1 MNNKQSVISISI
13 NNLGNNCVTCQ
24 TVYLRAHKVGD
35 RDIHI
40 KVYIILINLFNLYV
54 IK

>member
-1 MNNKQSVISISI
+1 MNNKQSVISIPI
-13 NNLGNNCVTCQ
+13 DNLEKDCVTRQ

-40 KVYIILINLFNLYV
+40 KVYIVFFPLSL
-54 IK
+54 